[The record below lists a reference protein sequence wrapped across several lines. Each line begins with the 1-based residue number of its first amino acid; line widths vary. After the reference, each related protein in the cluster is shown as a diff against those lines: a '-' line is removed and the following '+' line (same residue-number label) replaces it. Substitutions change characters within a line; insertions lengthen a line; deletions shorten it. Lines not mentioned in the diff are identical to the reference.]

1 VSGVAGKA
9 IKGTLLSVGTQ
20 FASQLMRLVSQI
32 VTACYL
38 APSEFGVNGFLVVVT
53 TGLWLVSDVGIGA
66 SVVRSARDD
75 DDFVDTAWTLS
86 MVRGIALFVLGSIAG
101 PIAAH
106 VYDEPR
112 LTWLLPFSSL
122 MILFLSAESIQL
134 YTLQRQMEI
143 TRVLGI
149 DLVSQAAG
157 LAISIPLA
165 MKTGSVW
172 SLAASAVGSGFVR
185 FLLSHTMLGGRRPRW
200 RWEKAALNEIFS
212 FGQWIFLSTLLSF
225 LAMRWDGISLPKL
238 QGFAL
243 FGIYNVASIVTSVP
257 REIANQVTSM
267 VLTPVLAA
275 AFRASPD
282 ELRRRLSSSR
292 SAYLPAAM
300 LLFLG
305 AATTAPAFFLIA
317 YKNPEFH
324 AAGPMAQILLLPMW
338 FAFLQEA
345 SSRAMVADG
354 DGRGLAVTNGIKVAV
369 TILSTLVGFNL
380 GGFQGFIAGTM
391 LGAFTGVVVVAVRLG
406 QRGLPVLSGEI
417 GATVVVVGLGVVACG
432 GPLLLAPVVGIHAAW
447 LTLGSCALVCGP
459 LALVVVKRV
468 KAVRAEAA
476 GWSIDEP
483 AATAAAPTTTST
495 MTTATTTTTDGDQR
509 DVK

>member
-1 VSGVAGKA
+1 MSGVAGKA
-9 IKGTLLSVGTQ
+9 IKGTFLSVVTQ

-32 VTACYL
+32 VTAWYL
-38 APSEFGVNGFLVVVT
+38 APAEFGVNGFLVVVT
-53 TGLWLVSDVGIGA
+53 TGLWLISDVGIGA
-66 SVVRSARDD
+66 SVVRSPRDD
-75 DDFVDTAWTLS
+75 DDFLDTAWTLS
-86 MVRGIALFVLGSIAG
+86 VVRGLVLFVLGSVAG
-101 PIAAH
+101 PVAAH
-106 VYDEPR
+106 IYGEPR
-112 LTWLLPFSSL
+112 LSWLLPFSSL
-122 MILFLSAESIQL
+122 MILFLSAESMQI
-134 YTLQRQMEI
+134 YTLQRHVEL
-143 TRVLGI
+143 TRVLVI

-157 LAISIPLA
+157 LALSIPLA
-165 MKTGSVW
+165 MQTGSVW
-172 SLAASAVGSGFVR
+172 SLAASAVASGFVR
-185 FLLSHTMLGGRRPRW
+185 FFLSHAALGGRRPRL
-200 RWEKAALNEIFS
+200 RWEKAALAEIFS

-282 ELRRRLSSSR
+282 ELRRRLDSSR

-305 AATTAPAFFLIA
+305 AATTAPAFFRLA

-354 DGRGLAVTNGIKVAV
+354 DGRGLALTNGVKVFV
-369 TILSTLVGFNL
+369 TILATLVGFEL
-380 GGFQGFIAGTM
+380 GGFHGFLAGSM
-391 LGAFTGVVVVAVRLG
+391 LGALVGVVVVAIRLG
-406 QRGLPVLSGEI
+406 RRGLPVLGGEL
-417 GATVVVVGLGVVACG
+417 GATAVFLVLGAVACG
-432 GPLLLAPVVGIHAAW
+432 GPLLLSPIVDIEAAW
-447 LTLGSCALVCGP
+447 LTLGSCVLFCGP
-459 LALVVVKRV
+459 LALLVARRV

-476 GWSIDEP
+476 SWTDEG
-483 AATAAAPTTTST
+483 TGT
-495 MTTATTTTTDGDQR
+495 
-509 DVK
+509 

>member
-1 VSGVAGKA
+1 MSTAAGKA
-9 IKGTLLSVGTQ
+9 IHGTVLSVVTQ
-20 FASQLMRLVSQI
+20 FVSQLMRLISQI
-32 VTACYL
+32 VTAWYL
-38 APSEFGVNGFLVVVT
+38 SPSEFGVNGFLVVVT

-86 MVRGIALFVLGSIAG
+86 VVRGLALFVLGALCG
-101 PIAAH
+101 PVAAH
-106 VYDEPR
+106 VYGEPR
-112 LTWLLPFSSL
+112 LSWLLPFSSL

-134 YTLQRQMEI
+134 YTLQRRMEI
-143 TRVLGI
+143 KRVLVV

-157 LAISIPLA
+157 LCISIPLA
-165 MKTGSVW
+165 MQTGSVW
-172 SLAASAVGSGFVR
+172 ALAASAVGSGFVR
-185 FLLSHTMLGGRRPRW
+185 FLLSHTSLGGKRPRL
-200 RWEKAALNEIFS
+200 RWDKAALGEIFS

-225 LAMRWDGISLPKL
+225 LAMRWDGISLPWL

-282 ELRRRLSSSR
+282 ELRRRLASSR

-305 AATTAPAFFLIA
+305 AATTAPAFFLLA

-324 AAGPMAQILLLPMW
+324 AAGPMAQVLLVPMW

-354 DGRGLAVTNGIKVAV
+354 DGRGLALTNGIKVGV
-369 TILSTLVGFNL
+369 TILSTLVGFTL
-380 GGFQGFIAGTM
+380 GGFQGFIAGSV
-391 LGAFTGVVVVAVRLG
+391 LGALVGVVAVAVRLG
-406 QRGLPVLSGEI
+406 QRGLPVLGGEL
-417 GATVVVVGLGVVACG
+417 GATAVFLGLGAVACG
-432 GPLLLAPVVGIHAAW
+432 GPLLLAPALGVHAAW
-447 LTLGSCALVCGP
+447 LTLAGCVVVCGP
-459 LALVVVKRV
+459 LFFVVVKRV
-468 KAVRAEAA
+468 KAVRAESVTWASDDDLPA
-476 GWSIDEP
+476 TKTP
-483 AATAAAPTTTST
+483 AAAAA
-495 MTTATTTTTDGDQR
+495 
-509 DVK
+509 